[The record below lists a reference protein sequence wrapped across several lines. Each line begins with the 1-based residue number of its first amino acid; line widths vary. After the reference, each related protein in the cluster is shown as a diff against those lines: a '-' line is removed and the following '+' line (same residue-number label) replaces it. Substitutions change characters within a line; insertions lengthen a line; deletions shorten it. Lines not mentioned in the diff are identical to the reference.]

1 MILMCVFYIILTTLI
16 RIFHGLHSSSPPN
29 TLFFFLKGCVTPY
42 MHNNTCNVARG
53 MDLVITKSQYHTGEQ
68 SSRLRDFL

>member
-1 MILMCVFYIILTTLI
+1 MGCTVLLLQ
-16 RIFHGLHSSSPPN
+16 
-29 TLFFFLKGCVTPY
+29 TLFFFFLKECVTPY